1 MAKRP
6 WTVTLKA
13 KGIEQTF
20 RKPWL
25 TPLFSTIHE
34 LPSGSFVENYY
45 NLCSVDDARMTA
57 VAIFTRSVNRK
68 VAHGKAR

>member
-1 MAKRP
+1 MAKRQ
-6 WTVTLKA
+6 WTVILKA

-25 TPLFSTIHE
+25 TPLFSTIHK

-45 NLCSVDDARMTA
+45 NLGLSSSRP
-57 VAIFTRSVNRK
+57 
-68 VAHGKAR
+68 